1 MKQLGRTLGVVLYL
15 GATLAACSPK
25 PDTAPKLAD
34 AAIRIDRSKNELFI
48 TRENHI
54 LWNGQRVSHNQLAR
68 LLKKTTILSPE
79 PELSFRPDAE
89 ASYDMSAK
97 VLRIMKDS
105 GATKFGFVGNEAYST
120 SEKPID

>member
-1 MKQLGRTLGVVLYL
+1 MKQLGRTLSVALYL
-15 GATLAACSPK
+15 GAPLSACSPN
-25 PDTAPKLAD
+25 PETAPELAD
-34 AAIRIDRSKNELFI
+34 AAVRIDRSTNELFI

-54 LWNGQRVSHNQLAR
+54 LWNGQRVSLGQLAR
-68 LLKKTTILSPE
+68 LLKKTSILSPE

-97 VLRIMKDS
+97 VLQIMKNS

-120 SEKPID
+120 SDKPAD